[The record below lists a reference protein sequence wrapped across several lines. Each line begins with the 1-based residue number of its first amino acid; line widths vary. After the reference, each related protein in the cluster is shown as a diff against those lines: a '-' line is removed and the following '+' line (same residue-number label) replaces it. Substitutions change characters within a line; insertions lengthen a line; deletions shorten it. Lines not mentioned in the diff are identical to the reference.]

1 MSYRWQKTLTIWFSP
16 SWPAEFY
23 WNSAIFY
30 LIDVQQHV
38 LTACRN
44 FFSHWHKRD
53 NSSNS
58 ASALH
63 LYSIISAQALRLRK
77 LNSHL
82 SQSWSHMKY
91 PKMLGWKWCKHLEVL
106 THDYRG
112 ISMPSWDWL
121 NCEISRS
128 LADSILSLCSI
139 VAETHNCFQL
149 QTNVRLTLKRHVS
162 FFLWSTDSVCPI
174 KMPSVHSISR
184 LATFSIMY
192 IVGLFDTILVVKFS
206 FLTRWSNWDH
216 QVTKWAHVVLDLKGQ
231 S

>member
-1 MSYRWQKTLTIWFSP
+1 M
-16 SWPAEFY
+16 
-23 WNSAIFY
+23 
-30 LIDVQQHV
+30 QQHV

-44 FFSHWHKRD
+44 FFSHWHKHD
-53 NSSNS
+53 NTSNS

-63 LYSIISAQALRLRK
+63 LHTFISAQALRLRK

-91 PKMLGWKWCKHLEVL
+91 LKMLGWKWCKHLEVL

-128 LADSILSLCSI
+128 LADSILSVFSI

-162 FFLWSTDSVCPI
+162 FFPLINSFILSHQDAFSTQHLKVG
-174 KMPSVHSISR
+174 
-184 LATFSIMY
+184 Y
-192 IVGLFDTILVVKFS
+192 IQYNVYCGIIWHNTIHNTIVAKFS
-206 FLTRWSNWDH
+206 FFTRWSNWDH
-216 QVTKWAHVVLDLKGQ
+216 QVTKWAHVLDLKGQ
-231 S
+231 SERRGKARVWI